1 MSDEDSLSFGED
13 FDELLELANKPP
25 KSTQVTTA
33 PTTQTN
39 TSTLTTD
46 TNNSNESRT
55 DLNDG
60 NVLEHQLN
68 EAKGEASVLRD
79 KISRLNQEREQERKL
94 LQEQMTKLSEGHI
107 TEEGNL
113 KQTIQRLQDEKR
125 FLTMGAKTAA
135 ATAATM
141 ATVSSSTAVSLSTSS
156 SSPVT
161 PVSINSSR
169 IRNASISLNNR
180 HRGQPGSSVTS
191 SPIVKRRKIGETLP
205 PPKKNGNNSPAVL
218 LNLNKITADEVSLLF
233 DAIISH
239 RSVGTDMTTIEILNK
254 LTLKNIQSSE
264 LKEDY
269 RIWDNESIG
278 KSLFI
283 LLSDT
288 KKSLSLDKC
297 IGILQEKIAFLIKTI
312 CFNETESNI
321 AVPFLLEIMYQ
332 IITFRPSA
340 VRQYVLK
347 NTFMFL
353 CDLIRVEEH
362 TLMES
367 KLPQDYENEQ
377 LQPQIFQFEL
387 INNLVIFNSFDLLE
401 MSLRI
406 LQSHQISKED
416 FKSFFD
422 PTLMTLLK
430 SIYKLALPISYKIN
444 FRVTINII
452 ETLKT
457 IANIQESLLP
467 IDNANIGNKD
477 SSTGSL
483 LESSWWNECIFRVYS
498 ILEKEIKNTDIDD
511 STDIKY
517 ALNFSRYHDSFGL
530 IRNIGNDTI
539 GQIIPKLIDP
549 NIIQGTPS
557 VISKDDLQ
565 LTNHDDDIDFQFE
578 YWNFL
583 LKNEILNL
591 FDSLLAL
598 YPNDLQ
604 IANSEMLSS
613 LTKLLSREQEILLE
627 RSIGQDSPNVIH
639 RQEIIE
645 HLVST
650 IFRVWTQNRRN
661 IDTERVKEF
670 ENELFMALWRIVATS
685 NDTVVNPK
693 RSTIELND
701 QAILVDS
708 LYRMALDDDINYYE
722 DAFDD
727 IPDYVKD
734 EIEAGLQERT
744 SKIMQIKY
752 NDTSLSMARHILEA
766 EVGSSVSMENVDS
779 LYKAMG
785 L

>member
-1 MSDEDSLSFGED
+1 MSDDDSLSFGED

-25 KSTQVTTA
+25 KSTQVATA
-33 PTTQTN
+33 SQTQIPISTAGTI
-39 TSTLTTD
+39 TS
-46 TNNSNESRT
+46 NQSESRT
-55 DLNDG
+55 NQNG
-60 NVLEHQLN
+60 ENILEHQLN

-79 KISRLNQEREQERKL
+79 KISRLNNEREQERKL
-94 LQEQMTKLSEGHI
+94 LHDQMKKLSESR
-107 TEEGNL
+107 TMEEDNL

-135 ATAATM
+135 AAAAT
-141 ATVSSSTAVSLSTSS
+141 ASSSTAVSLSVSS

-161 PVSINSSR
+161 PTSITSTR
-169 IRNASISLNNR
+169 IRNTSASLNNR
-180 HRGQPGSSVTS
+180 HRAQPGNSVTS
-191 SPIVKRRKIGETLP
+191 SPIVKRRKIGDTLL
-205 PPKKNGNNSPAVL
+205 PPKKNNTNNTVVP
-218 LNLNKITADEVSLLF
+218 LNLNKITTDEVSLLF

-239 RSVGTDMTTIEILNK
+239 RSVGTDLTTIEILNK
-254 LTLKNIQSSE
+254 LKLENIKSSE
-264 LKEDY
+264 LKEDFKL
-269 RIWDNESIG
+269 WNNESIG

-288 KKSLSLDKC
+288 KRSLSLDKC
-297 IGILQEKIAFLIKTI
+297 IGILQEKIAFLIKSI
-312 CFNETESNI
+312 CFNEAESNI

-367 KLPQDYENEQ
+367 KLPQDNENEQ

-422 PTLMTLLK
+422 STLMGLLK

-444 FRVTINII
+444 FRVAINIV

-457 IANIQESLLP
+457 IANIQEGLLP
-467 IDNANIGNKD
+467 ISDTGMGNKD
-477 SSTGSL
+477 KKSQSL
-483 LESSWWNECIFRVYS
+483 LESSWWNECIFRIYS
-498 ILEKEIKNTDIDD
+498 ILEKEIKNIDIDD

-517 ALNFSRYHDSFGL
+517 TLNFSRYHDSFGL

-539 GQIIPKLIDP
+539 GKIIPKLIDP

-565 LTNHDDDIDFQFE
+565 LLSHDDAIDFQFE

-583 LKNEILNL
+583 LKNEILDL
-591 FDSLLAL
+591 FDSLLAI

-604 IANSEMLSS
+604 IANSDMLSV
-613 LTKLLSREQEILLE
+613 LTKLLSREQEILLA
-627 RSIGQDSPNVIH
+627 RNIGQDSSNVIH

-645 HLVST
+645 HLVSS

-661 IDTERVKEF
+661 IETERVKEF
-670 ENELFMALWRIVATS
+670 ENELFMALWRVVATS
-685 NDTVVNPK
+685 NGTVVNPK
-693 RSTIELND
+693 RSNIELND

-708 LYRMALDDDINYYE
+708 LYRMTIDDDMNYYE
-722 DAFDD
+722 DAFED
-727 IPDYVKD
+727 IPNYVKD
-734 EIEAGLQERT
+734 ELEAGLQERT

-752 NDTSLSMARHILEA
+752 NDTSLAMARHILEA